1 MFSLY
6 IVSDDRT
13 PAFAAVTKPLLPWIF
28 VSTQFKQICALTYDV
43 VTLAI
48 LKKSLSDFFQKSPS
62 ARWIRRDQL
71 QLEQN
76 LLGELFRPRAK
87 LPNTQ
92 NPIEISPAKFCWAT
106 LNVIAPLHKQVYYS
120 ITLRKCN
127 RGLRLYVNRVR
138 SAQSAVLT
146 CQPHTAI
153 FQSREGDGS
162 IWARYG
168 WFCGPH
174 FILKHRDSVCDLG
187 PVFVCWFLLGCLVF
201 FLRMWK
207 KKNTNQNFKK
217 DTPLAFVWTQYT
229 SIFFLVICGSPLPL
243 FL

>member
-48 LKKSLSDFFQKSPS
+48 LKKSLS
-62 ARWIRRDQL
+62 ARRIRRDQL
-71 QLEQN
+71 RLEQN
-76 LLGELFRPRAK
+76 LLGK
-87 LPNTQ
+87 LL
-92 NPIEISPAKFCWAT
+92 SCWAT
-106 LNVIAPLHKQVYYS
+106 LNVITPLHKQVYYS
-120 ITLRKCN
+120 ITLRKYS

-153 FQSREGDGS
+153 FRSREGDGS

-168 WFCGPH
+168 WFCGPR

-207 KKNTNQNFKK
+207 KKHTNPNFKK
-217 DTPLAFVWTQYT
+217 ETPLAFVWTQYT

-243 FL
+243 CL

>member
-48 LKKSLSDFFQKSPS
+48 LKKSLSDFIQKSLS
-62 ARWIRRDQL
+62 ARWICHDQL

-76 LLGELFRPRAK
+76 LLG
-87 LPNTQ
+87 

-120 ITLRKCN
+120 ITLRKYN
-127 RGLRLYVNRVR
+127 RGLRLYMNHVR

-162 IWARYG
+162 IWARNG

-174 FILKHRDSVCDLG
+174 FILKHRDQ
-187 PVFVCWFLLGCLVF
+187 LLGTL
-201 FLRMWK
+201 
-207 KKNTNQNFKK
+207 
-217 DTPLAFVWTQYT
+217 
-229 SIFFLVICGSPLPL
+229 SVI
-243 FL
+243 